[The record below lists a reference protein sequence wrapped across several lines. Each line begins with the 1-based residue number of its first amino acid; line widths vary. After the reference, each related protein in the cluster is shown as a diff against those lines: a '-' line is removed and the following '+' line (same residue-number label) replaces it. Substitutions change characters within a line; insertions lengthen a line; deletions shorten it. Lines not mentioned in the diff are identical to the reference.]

1 MAVSWLSRLAVRGP
15 ATVFPA
21 LGMHGEDALY
31 RLARDPGIALVDTPR
46 HAAILLVAGG
56 VPPHLQDALRRVHDQ
71 LPAPCATLW
80 YQSEPLLELNQPG
93 AVIIDD
99 PAALPGAVK
108 KTWRRLIT
116 REQDT
121 APRLLPDT
129 PPNPWQGLGD
139 DGHGGEGMMGGVPYG
154 RPMAMPPTPDLR
166 DGLALDVLTFRLG
179 PFFPLWPAGLAAE
192 VALQGDIVQQFAV
205 VSPAFPQAV
214 PQIFVE
220 AQSRP
225 VAIAELERKRVQHHL
240 YAFFHALGLAHLP
253 GLARR
258 ALALAEQCDSR
269 PVQALDKAF
278 TAFERAL
285 VRRGFF
291 ALYLPRGATLEGEDA
306 RALGGVAARAAGVE
320 DDARHA
326 DDGYRRLGFSPVT
339 QQAGDVP
346 ARWRQRLAEIQQSL
360 RLIGRAEQGD
370 AVTAATDSIELPQGT
385 GSAHELLENQLPG
398 LEWSEAL
405 ATVASLD
412 VAEVSPWPHP

>member
-15 ATVFPA
+15 APVFPA

-31 RLARDPGIALVDTPR
+31 QLARDPGITLVDTPR

-93 AVIIDD
+93 AVTVDD

-108 KTWRRLIT
+108 ETWRRLIT

-179 PFFPLWPAGLAAE
+179 PFFPLWPAGLEAE
-192 VALQGDIVQQFAV
+192 VTLQGDIVHQFSV
-205 VSPAFPQAV
+205 VSPAFPRAV
-214 PQIFVE
+214 PPIFLE

-253 GLARR
+253 DIAWR
-258 ALALAEQCDSR
+258 ALALAEQCGSQ
-269 PVQALDKAF
+269 PVEKLDKACA
-278 TAFERAL
+278 AFERAL

-291 ALYLPRGATLEGEDA
+291 ALYMPQGAALEGDDA
-306 RALGGVAARAAGVE
+306 QALGGVAARAAGVE
-320 DDARHA
+320 EDARHA
-326 DDGYRRLGFSPVT
+326 DDGYRRLGFSIVT

-346 ARWRQRLAEIQQSL
+346 ARWRQRLAEIKQSL
-360 RLIGRAEQGD
+360 WLIGRAEQGD
-370 AVTAATDSIELPQGT
+370 TVTAATGSIELPQRA